1 MIMRRR
7 LFGLRLEQFW
17 FDPEGYRASRA
28 HVAGLRT
35 LEPCEAFS
43 LKVPEPTL
51 CIDLTRTEEEL
62 FEGIHKRVR
71 GYIRSG
77 ADRYAVSQAVTPV
90 EREEFYAAYGRFA
103 RERTLQAPDPSEEQA
118 LRIYLA
124 RDPEGRLVHGCAF
137 LAFPA
142 AGLFRY
148 RYGVRVEESHAHPC
162 VFWRA
167 MRDARAEGFAR
178 FDLGGVS
185 TGESRDPH
193 MAGIDRFKSQFG
205 GSPAQGW
212 LYLRSPH
219 PLINLALKGLA
230 PVVRREHRLRRL
242 LAALAPRVGHRAAA
256 TASATAAV
264 AVAAAEGDP

>member
-7 LFGLRLEQFW
+7 LLGLRLEQFW
-17 FDPEGYRASRA
+17 FDPEGYLASRA

-35 LEPCEAFS
+35 LDPCDAYA

-51 CIDLTRTEEEL
+51 WIDLRAGEEAI

-77 ADRYAVSQAVTPV
+77 ADRWRISRAVTPV
-90 EREEFYAAYGRFA
+90 ERAEFYAAYGRFA
-103 RERTLQAPDPSEEQA
+103 RERSLQAPDPSEEEA

-124 RDPEGRLVHGCAF
+124 RDAEGNLVHGCAF

-148 RYGVRVEESHAHPC
+148 RYGVRVRESHAHPSI
-162 VFWRA
+162 FWQA
-167 MRDARAEGFAR
+167 MRDARAEGFSH

-185 TGESRDPH
+185 GGETGDPH
-193 MAGIDRFKSQFG
+193 MSGIDRFKSQFG
-205 GSPAQGW
+205 GRPAQGW
-212 LYLRSPH
+212 LYLRSRN
-219 PLINLALKGLA
+219 PLIHLALKGLA
-230 PVVRREHRLRRL
+230 PVVRREKRLRRL
-242 LAALAPRVGHRAAA
+242 LAALAPRIGHRR
-256 TASATAAV
+256 TAGP
-264 AVAAAEGDP
+264 EGDP